1 MIIKSKIIN
10 IEEVQE
16 LNPVEL
22 VKGKEVIKKYFETEP
37 AGQEILNN
45 IFVSYVSHKALG
57 KILSIYVYN
66 YMELFINENLEIVF
80 SYIKTKDGWKELDK
94 EQAQR
99 ELYRLYYTL
108 GYNIIEQDKKKDLKS
123 KYNLIGYLLKYKLYY
138 KSFINWEI
146 QDGYVK
152 FNFINKQGYRRCWQT
167 SKINIKEYLSYNN
180 NDILKVLFDLN

>member
-16 LNPVEL
+16 FNPVEL

-45 IFVSYVSHKALG
+45 IFVAYVNHKALG

-80 SYIKTKDGWKELDK
+80 SYIKTKDKWEELDK

-99 ELYRLYYTL
+99 ELLKLYYRL
-108 GYNIIEQDKKKDLKS
+108 GYHQQEQEQKKDLKS
-123 KYNLIGYLLKYKLYY
+123 KYNLIGYLLKYKFNY
-138 KSFINWEI
+138 KSFTGWE
-146 QDGYVK
+146 VK
-152 FNFINKQGYRRCWQT
+152 QGHIRFNFINKEGYKRSWDTDKRSIQ
-167 SKINIKEYLSYNN
+167 EYFNYNN
-180 NDILKVLFDLN
+180 TNISKVLFDLN

>member
-1 MIIKSKIIN
+1 MIIKNKIIN
-10 IEEVQE
+10 LNDIQVIEGIEVTR
-16 LNPVEL
+16 
-22 VKGKEVIKKYFETEP
+22 GKEVIKGYFNFNPLAAEVLDNTF
-37 AGQEILNN
+37 I
-45 IFVSYVSHKALG
+45 SYVNNKGLG
-57 KILSIYVYN
+57 KVLSICIKN
-66 YMELFINENLEIVF
+66 HIELFINKNLQIIY

-108 GYNIIEQDKKKDLKS
+108 GYNRIEQDKKKDLKS
-123 KYNLIGYLLKYKLYY
+123 KYNLIGHLLKYKLYY

-167 SKINIKEYLSYNN
+167 NKSNIKEYLSYNN